1 MIITIFSYWLFI
13 WFVLFYVGII
23 KENPLLF
30 LCIGYVIVIIEMI
43 YLISKKTSTYNI
55 KKFFIINII
64 IKLIPIIIILLTSPI
79 KINLYKDKDIKFGL
93 IVIFIYVMVMNIL
106 GIDIRK
112 EYLNMIDSYVKDEK
126 DKRTYISKLYDY
138 LIQKNDK

>member
-23 KENPLLF
+23 KQNPLLF
-30 LCIGYVIVIIEMI
+30 LCIGYIIAIIEII
-43 YLISKKTSTYNI
+43 YLIINKTSSYNI

-64 IKLIPIIIILLTSPI
+64 IKLFPIIIILLTTSPI
-79 KINLYKDKDIKFGL
+79 KINLYKDKDIQFGL
-93 IVIFIYVMVMNIL
+93 IIILIYVIIMNIL
-106 GIDIRK
+106 GINIKK
-112 EYLNMIDSYVKDEK
+112 EYLNMINSYVKDEK

-138 LIQKNDK
+138 FM

>member
-79 KINLYKDKDIKFGL
+79 KINLYKDIKFGL
-93 IVIFIYVMVMNIL
+93 IVILIYVIVMNIL
-106 GIDIRK
+106 GINIK
-112 EYLNMIDSYVKDEK
+112 NEYLNMIDSYVKDEK
-126 DKRTYISKLYDY
+126 DKRTYISKLYDH
-138 LIQKNDK
+138 LIKK

>member
-1 MIITIFSYWLFI
+1 MIITIFSYWLFV

-64 IKLIPIIIILLTSPI
+64 IKLFPILIILLTSPI
-79 KINLYKDKDIKFGL
+79 KINLYKDIKFGL
-93 IVIFIYVMVMNIL
+93 IVILIYVIVMNIL
-106 GIDIRK
+106 GINIK
-112 EYLNMIDSYVKDEK
+112 NEYLNMINSYVKDEK